1 MILHNSY
8 YQFTVPGS
16 PPIVLEVQ
24 DMRMEIQS
32 NSTNNNCLPSGGAFA
47 ANAIN
52 GAILELQQIMNT
64 SNPEDISVDFKKGMK
79 SRFLVLVNRKFSS
92 QFQNCN
98 PTYTAHVAL
107 SGASNN
113 WDNVPVVNCDNEI
126 VNCN

>member
-1 MILHNSY
+1 
-8 YQFTVPGS
+8 
-16 PPIVLEVQ
+16 
-24 DMRMEIQS
+24 MEIQS

-52 GAILELQQIMNT
+52 GAILEIQQTINASPPET
-64 SNPEDISVDFKKGMK
+64 ISTKFVQGLKSN
-79 SRFLVLVNRKFSS
+79 FLVRVNKKFSS